1 MMKYLLA
8 SISILSAVLA
18 QILIKKA
25 TFFQFAEKK
34 WFLIILISLLLYAIT
49 FFTQTMVVRMF
60 PISKIL
66 PVSAIAV
73 MILIFISGIV
83 FFGES
88 VNLKQ
93 IIGILFGVLSIIL
106 ILN

>member
-1 MMKYLLA
+1 
-8 SISILSAVLA
+8 
-18 QILIKKA
+18 
-25 TFFQFAEKK
+25 
-34 WFLIILISLLLYAIT
+34 
-49 FFTQTMVVRMF
+49 MVVRMF

-73 MILIFISGIV
+73 MILIFISGII

-93 IIGILFGVLSIIL
+93 IIGIVFGVLSIIL